1 VIQEQPDGDLV
12 AFTAEKGDQVF
23 SWDVAATLAASLRD
37 YFESEGWEVSIAI
50 AEGPR
55 RRQFPRVVIGRNWR

>member
-1 VIQEQPDGDLV
+1 MDQEQPDRELV
-12 AFTAEKGDQVF
+12 AFTAKKDDRVF

-37 YFESEGWEVSIAI
+37 FFESDGWEVTIAI

-55 RRQFPRVVIGRNWR
+55 RRHFPRVVIEGHWR

>member
-1 VIQEQPDGDLV
+1 MQPDGELV
-12 AFTAEKGDQVF
+12 AFTAKKDDQVF

-37 YFESEGWEVSIAI
+37 YFESEGWEVTVAI

-55 RRQFPRVVIGRNWR
+55 LKEGS

>member
-1 VIQEQPDGDLV
+1 VDRERPDADLV
-12 AFTAEKGDQVF
+12 AFTAKKDDQVF

-37 YFESEGWEVSIAI
+37 YFESEGWEVTIAI

-55 RRQFPRVVIGRNWR
+55 RRRFPRVVTGRNWG

>member
-1 VIQEQPDGDLV
+1 M
-12 AFTAEKGDQVF
+12 F

-37 YFESEGWEVSIAI
+37 FFESDGWEVTIAI

-55 RRQFPRVVIGRNWR
+55 RRHFPRVVIEGHWR